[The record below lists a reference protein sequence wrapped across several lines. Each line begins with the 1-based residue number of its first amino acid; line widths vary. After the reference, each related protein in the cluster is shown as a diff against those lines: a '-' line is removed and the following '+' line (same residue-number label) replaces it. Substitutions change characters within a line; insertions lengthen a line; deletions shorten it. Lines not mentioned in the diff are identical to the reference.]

1 MVIKNNT
8 NLVYITEQDIITNIQ
23 ETMLQSSI
31 EKNPDILD
39 TLESQ
44 VIDEVKSYIGAR
56 YDTSKIFGSPAIAN
70 GMLSRIIV
78 CLVTYRAIRRN
89 AARKVPDD
97 YVEMK
102 DWAYEVL
109 GNIRDGIMPLPDVPQ
124 TVDPETGEK
133 LSLCGSNRK
142 PEYFL

>member
-1 MVIKNNT
+1 MI
-8 NLVYITEQDIITNIQ
+8 YITQKDIIANIQ

-31 EKNPDILD
+31 EKDSVILD

-56 YDTSKIFGSPAIAN
+56 YDTSKVFGTPVVAN

-97 YVEMK
+97 YTEMK

-109 GNIRDGIMPLPDVPQ
+109 ENIRDGIMPLPDVPQ
-124 TVDPETGEK
+124 AVDPETGEK
-133 LSLCGSNRK
+133 LSLFGSNRK

>member
-1 MVIKNNT
+1 M
-8 NLVYITEQDIITNIQ
+8 VYITEQDIIANIQ

-31 EKNPDILD
+31 EKNCDILD

-44 VIDEVKSYIGAR
+44 TIDEVKSYIGAR
-56 YDTSKIFGSPAIAN
+56 YDTSKIFGDTPTIN

-89 AARKVPDD
+89 AARKIPDD
-97 YVEMK
+97 YAEMK

-109 GNIRDGIMPLPDVPQ
+109 EKIRDGIMPLPDAPQ
-124 TVDPETGEK
+124 AVDPETGEK
-133 LSLCGSNRK
+133 LSLFGSNRK

>member
-1 MVIKNNT
+1 M
-8 NLVYITEQDIITNIQ
+8 VYISKEDITANIQ
-23 ETMLQSSI
+23 ETMLQTSI
-31 EKNPDILD
+31 DKDSNILD
-39 TLESQ
+39 TLERQ
-44 VIDEVKSYIGAR
+44 VIDEVKSYIGTR
-56 YDTSKIFGSPAIAN
+56 YDTSKIFGVPALIN

-109 GNIRDGIMPLPDVPQ
+109 GNIRDGIMPLPDVPLA
-124 TVDPETGEK
+124 TDPETGEK
-133 LSLCGSNRK
+133 LSLFGSNRK

>member
-1 MVIKNNT
+1 MI
-8 NLVYITEQDIITNIQ
+8 YITEEDIIANIQ

-31 EKNPDILD
+31 EKNVDILD
-39 TLESQ
+39 FLESQ
-44 VIDEVKSYIGAR
+44 TIDEVKSYIGSR
-56 YDTSKIFGSPAIAN
+56 YDTTKIFGEPIYKN

-97 YVEMK
+97 YIEMK

-133 LSLCGSNRK
+133 LSLFGSNRK

>member
-1 MVIKNNT
+1 M
-8 NLVYITEQDIITNIQ
+8 VYISKEDITANIQ
-23 ETMLQSSI
+23 ETMLQTSI
-31 EKNPDILD
+31 DKDSNILD
-39 TLESQ
+39 TLERQ
-44 VIDEVKSYIGAR
+44 VIDEVKSYIGTR
-56 YDTSKIFGSPAIAN
+56 YDTSKIFGVPALIN

-78 CLVTYRAIRRN
+78 SLVTYRAIRRN

-109 GNIRDGIMPLPDVPQ
+109 GNIRDGIMPLLDVPLA
-124 TVDPETGEK
+124 TDPETGEK
-133 LSLCGSNRK
+133 LSLFGSNRK

>member
-1 MVIKNNT
+1 M
-8 NLVYITEQDIITNIQ
+8 VYITEQDIISNIQ

-39 TLESQ
+39 TLEAQ
-44 VIDEVKSYIGAR
+44 TIDEVKSYIGAR
-56 YDTSKIFGSPAIAN
+56 YDTSKIFGDPPVIN
-70 GMLSRIIV
+70 GMLVRVIV
-78 CLVTYRAIRRN
+78 SLVTYRAIRRN

-97 YVEMK
+97 YIEMR
-102 DWAYEVL
+102 DWAYGVL
-109 GNIRDGIMPLPDVPQ
+109 ENIRDGIMPLPDVPP

-133 LSLCGSNRK
+133 LSLFGSNRK

>member
-1 MVIKNNT
+1 M
-8 NLVYITEQDIITNIQ
+8 VYISKEDITANIQ
-23 ETMLQSSI
+23 ETMLQASI
-31 EKNPDILD
+31 ENDSGILD
-39 TLESQ
+39 TLERQ
-44 VIDEVKSYIGAR
+44 VIDEVRSYIGAR
-56 YDTSKIFGSPAIAN
+56 YDTTKIFGVPVVSN

-89 AARKVPDD
+89 AARKVPED

-109 GNIRDGIMPLPDVPQ
+109 GNIRDGIMPLPDVPIA
-124 TVDPETGEK
+124 TDPETGEK
-133 LSLCGSNRK
+133 LSLFGSNRK

>member
-1 MVIKNNT
+1 MI
-8 NLVYITEQDIITNIQ
+8 YISKQEIIANIQ
-23 ETMLQSSI
+23 ETMLQTSI
-31 EKNPDILD
+31 EKDNDILE
-39 TLESQ
+39 TLEKQ

-56 YDTSKIFGSPAIAN
+56 YDTSKIFGVPAIIN

-109 GNIRDGIMPLPDVPQ
+109 EKIRDGIMPLSDVPQ
-124 TVDPETGEK
+124 AVDPETGEK
-133 LSLCGSNRK
+133 LSLFGSNRK

>member
-1 MVIKNNT
+1 M
-8 NLVYITEQDIITNIQ
+8 VYITEQDIISNIQ

-56 YDTSKIFGSPAIAN
+56 YDTSKVFGTPVVAN

-97 YVEMK
+97 YTEMK

-109 GNIRDGIMPLPDVPQ
+109 ENIRDGIMPLPDVPQ
-124 TVDPETGEK
+124 AVDPETGEK
-133 LSLCGSNRK
+133 LSLFGSNRK

>member
-1 MVIKNNT
+1 M
-8 NLVYITEQDIITNIQ
+8 VYISKEDITANIQ
-23 ETMLQSSI
+23 ETMLQTSI
-31 EKNPDILD
+31 DKDSNILD
-39 TLESQ
+39 TLERQ
-44 VIDEVKSYIGAR
+44 VIDEVKSYIGTR
-56 YDTSKIFGSPAIAN
+56 YDTSKIFGVPAVIN

-89 AARKVPDD
+89 AARKGPDD

-109 GNIRDGIMPLPDVPQ
+109 GNIRDGIMPLPDVPLA
-124 TVDPETGEK
+124 TDPETGEK
-133 LSLCGSNRK
+133 LSLFGSNRK

>member
-1 MVIKNNT
+1 M
-8 NLVYITEQDIITNIQ
+8 VYITEQDIISNIQ

-31 EKNPDILD
+31 EKNTDILD

-44 VIDEVKSYIGAR
+44 VIDEVKSYIGSR
-56 YDTSKIFGSPAIAN
+56 YDTTKIFGEPIYKN

-78 CLVTYRAIRRN
+78 CLITYRAIRRN

-97 YVEMK
+97 YIEMK
-102 DWAYEVL
+102 DWAYGVL
-109 GNIRDGIMPLPDVPQ
+109 ENIRDGIMPLPDVPQ

-133 LSLCGSNRK
+133 LSLFGSNRK

>member
-1 MVIKNNT
+1 MI
-8 NLVYITEQDIITNIQ
+8 YITQKDIIANIQ

-31 EKNPDILD
+31 EKDSGILD

-56 YDTSKIFGSPAIAN
+56 YDTSKVFGTPVVAN

-97 YVEMK
+97 YTEMK

-109 GNIRDGIMPLPDVPQ
+109 ENIRDGIMPLPDVPQ
-124 TVDPETGEK
+124 AVDPETGEK
-133 LSLCGSNRK
+133 LSLFGSNRK

>member
-1 MVIKNNT
+1 M
-8 NLVYITEQDIITNIQ
+8 VYITEQDIISNIQ

-56 YDTSKIFGSPAIAN
+56 YDTLKIFGSPAIAN

-133 LSLCGSNRK
+133 LSLFGSNRK

>member
-1 MVIKNNT
+1 MI
-8 NLVYITEQDIITNIQ
+8 YITQKDIIANIQ

-31 EKNPDILD
+31 EKDSGILD

-56 YDTSKIFGSPAIAN
+56 YDTSKVFGTPVVAN
-70 GMLSRIIV
+70 GMLIRIIV

-97 YVEMK
+97 YIEMK

-109 GNIRDGIMPLPDVPQ
+109 ENIRDGIMPLPDVPQ
-124 TVDPETGEK
+124 AVDPETGEK
-133 LSLCGSNRK
+133 LSLFGSNRK